1 MFVVISFGVVE
12 SEGNNVSQPIKI
24 TLFLEVIHFLYGIP
38 VVNERQLI
46 GYIQAIIIQN
56 SRPPP
61 YVWLKVNLPFNKWQR
76 KLVGGVRAGGGGA

>member
-1 MFVVISFGVVE
+1 M
-12 SEGNNVSQPIKI
+12 
-24 TLFLEVIHFLYGIP
+24 P